1 MKILN
6 FKSSNGL
13 KLIKFN
19 KNKDNRGSFTRI
31 FFKEIF
37 LKNKIFNNL
46 NQINLSQNLK
56 AGTFRG
62 FHFQKNPHG
71 EAKVI
76 TCLSGKIFLCLL
88 DVRKK
93 SKTYLKIFTKT
104 LEVKNS
110 LAMYVPIGFASAFL
124 TLKDDT
130 KVLYYMSK
138 KFIPGSGSGINYQD
152 PNIKVKWPYKIKI
165 ISKKDIKLPYIK

>member
-1 MKILN
+1 MKISN

-13 KLIKFN
+13 KLIKFK

-31 FFKEIF
+31 FCKEIF
-37 LKNKIFNNL
+37 LKNKIFKNL

-62 FHFQKNPHG
+62 FHYQKNPYG

-93 SKTYLKIFTKT
+93 VSHT
-104 LEVKNS
+104 
-110 LAMYVPIGFASAFL
+110 
-124 TLKDDT
+124 
-130 KVLYYMSK
+130 
-138 KFIPGSGSGINYQD
+138 
-152 PNIKVKWPYKIKI
+152 
-165 ISKKDIKLPYIK
+165 